1 MKNAALV
8 VGLFWSGVSALTL
21 ANLEHGKLNVTARC
35 VSSEAHHRNDLMES
49 YCGHSIVEGID
60 KSIDAK
66 GCKAMYTEQVQLA
79 LANKMLKD
87 CNSLCLFDF
96 EMPHLA
102 AFRWIPAEQCWLKAE
117 SCGEAGEQ
125 DALVAHRR
133 SLCEVPKGPC
143 QPVAQLSDKV
153 MSNYCARNELQG
165 AEKFSTAAGCEEFY
179 THQVRRS
186 LANRMFEDCG
196 SWCLYDFDQPT
207 IMYAWMANRKCWL
220 QTGSPCGPR
229 YAQQSAAL
237 RREKFCKDHT
247 LSVNEA
253 GCVPF
258 SSQLSNTL
266 MAHRCGDLKRYS
278 VDISEDARACHFTD
292 TPMVKKALANHM
304 FSQCGA
310 ECIYDYDQPHARWYG
325 WSAKSNCYDRSPAGC
340 NQDVLGKSWAL
351 ERKALAC
358 ELATTT
364 STTTSTTSTTTS
376 TTSTETSTT
385 TVTTTTSTSTT
396 STSTTT
402 STTTSSVPCRPVH
415 DGTGDL
421 KSLCPGETPR
431 ARGCNY
437 SDTAKVRKAFANF
450 MFPYCGATCLFDFDN
465 SSISFNWDPF
475 DHCWRRHLEGPCG
488 PPGERALVRK
498 RRTLFC

>member
-1 MKNAALV
+1 
-8 VGLFWSGVSALTL
+8 
-21 ANLEHGKLNVTARC
+21 
-35 VSSEAHHRNDLMES
+35 MES

-79 LANKMLKD
+79 LANKMFKD

-325 WSAKSNCYDRSPAGC
+325 WNAKSNCYDRSPAGC
-340 NQDVLGKSWAL
+340 NQNVLGKSWAL